1 MKIVLAP
8 DSFKG
13 SLSATEVVDAL
24 AEGIRETA
32 QGAVITLQP
41 LADGGEG
48 TLDVLSHHGF
58 TIHTLTVPDSWG
70 APVAARFAS
79 RDGVVVI
86 ESAQAFGFL
95 RDATPTEA
103 LEASSAGVGLM
114 ILEALSHEPT
124 EILLTVGGT
133 SGTDGGF
140 GMLHALGAVGRDHEG
155 VEVGAGGG
163 ALATLE
169 SLDLSGLDPRLSN
182 TRVRVLTDV
191 TNPLLG
197 PTGAAAV
204 FAPQKGADEG
214 VVVALEAGLA
224 RLAELLGPDVA
235 GRPGAGAGGG
245 LAFAAMAALGASQ
258 ASGASA
264 MIQITGVG
272 DDLEGADLV
281 VTGEGSFDAQS
292 LGGKIPGVMI
302 ALARS
307 HNVPVV
313 VVCGVSQMTK
323 PIPGV
328 TVIAISAGAPSVQE
342 SIDNPVVYL
351 REAGREIGRL
361 ATWAL

>member
-13 SLSATEVVDAL
+13 SLSATQVVDAL

-32 QGAVITLQP
+32 QGAVITHQP

-79 RDGVVVI
+79 RDGVVII
-86 ESAQAFGFL
+86 ESAQGFGFVP
-95 RDATPTEA
+95 DATPTDA
-103 LEASSAGVGLM
+103 LEASSAGVGSM
-114 ILEALSHEPT
+114 ILEALSHEPK

-155 VEVGAGGG
+155 MEVGAGGG
-163 ALATLE
+163 ALATLA
-169 SLDLSGLDPRLSN
+169 SLDLSGLDSGLSN

-204 FAPQKGADEG
+204 FAPQKGADED

-235 GRPGAGAGGG
+235 RRPGAGAGGG
-245 LAFAAMAALGASQ
+245 LAFAAMAVLGASQ
-258 ASGASA
+258 ESGASA
-264 MIQITGVG
+264 MIEITGVG

-302 ALARS
+302 ARARS
-307 HNVPVV
+307 HDVPVV
-313 VVCGVSQMTK
+313 VVCGVSQMTE

-328 TVIAISAGAPSVQE
+328 TVIAISSGAPSIQE

-361 ATWAL
+361 ATEAL